1 MLWKNISLAYA
12 AGCLGGLANSLAVWL
27 FGALGISQALGVR
40 LAPPLTPAWL
50 YPRVVWGGLWGLLF
64 LLPVK
69 RLTYPARGL
78 LFSLGPSLGQLLVV
92 FPFQAQK
99 GVFGLQLGYLTPIMV
114 LFFNAVWGVFAAY
127 WLKISRES

>member
-12 AGCLGGLANSLAVWL
+12 AGCLGGLANSLTVWL
-27 FGALGISQALGVR
+27 FGALGISQALGVS
-40 LAPPLTPAWL
+40 LAPPLTRAWL
-50 YPRVVWGGLWGLLF
+50 YQRVVWGGLWGFLF

-69 RLTYPARGL
+69 GLTYPARGL

-92 FPFQAQK
+92 FPFQAQM
-99 GVFGLQLGYLTPIMV
+99 GFFGFRLGYLTPALV

-127 WLKISRES
+127 WLKITRES